1 MRIAV
6 LKKDYDQWGGG
17 AERYA
22 VNACS
27 RLARRGHAVTVFAE
41 SFHAD
46 PVANLH
52 HRPVPRVLR
61 DGFSRTTAF
70 HHRVQKTLNPKDYD
84 LTLALS
90 RTWPCDIFRVAE
102 SIERCWVGR
111 RYPWWQWL
119 NPRHIGIGLL
129 DRQMYHSDHVRAV
142 VCNAELTCRQ
152 ILAEYRFPPERVR
165 VIRNGVDRSRFSPA
179 ADPAG
184 RAATRA
190 ALGLRP
196 ETFALMFAAAN
207 FRSKGLEYAIRGVAA
222 LPTELRGR
230 SVLLVLG
237 GYDPAWFRDLAGSLG
252 VGDRIR
258 FEGKRETMPDY
269 YRAADLFFYPTIY
282 EPCANVCLEALNCGL
297 PVLTTALNGAAELV
311 VHGENGYVVA
321 DCHRQDEMVALIAN
335 FAVLPPERRQA
346 MGEAAV
352 RAGGVCDWERHAD
365 ALEALCAQIVAEK
378 RPRNGGNGP

>member
-27 RLARRGHAVTVFAE
+27 RLARRGHRITVLSE
-41 SFHAD
+41 SFTAD
-46 PVANLH
+46 PVADLH
-52 HRPVPRVLR
+52 HQRVPRILH

-70 HHRVQKTLNPKDYD
+70 HRRVQKALRPGDFD

-102 SIERCWVGR
+102 SIEGCWVGL

-119 NPRHIGIGLL
+119 NPRHLGIHRL
-129 DRQMYHSDHVRAV
+129 DRQMYDPRHVRAV
-142 VCNAELTCRQ
+142 LCNAELTRRQ
-152 ILAEYRFPPERVR
+152 ILAAYPFPAARVR
-165 VIRNGVDRSRFSPA
+165 VIRNGVDQARFRPPA
-179 ADPAG
+179 DAAG
-184 RAATRA
+184 RAAVRER
-190 ALGLRP
+190 LGLG
-196 ETFALMFAAAN
+196 EDVLALMFAAAN
-207 FRSKGLEYAIRGVAA
+207 FRSKGLEYAIRGLAA
-222 LPTELRGR
+222 LPAALRER
-230 SVLLVLG
+230 AVLLVLG
-237 GYDPAWFRDLAGSLG
+237 GHDPAWFRDLAGRLG
-252 VGDRIR
+252 VAAQVR

-282 EPCANVCLEALNCGL
+282 EPCANVCLEALACGL

-321 DCHRQDEMVALIAN
+321 DCHRQDEMVALVAE
-335 FAVLPPERRQA
+335 FAALPPERRQA
-346 MGEAAV
+346 MAAAAAT
-352 RAGGVCDWERHAD
+352 AGATCDWERHAD
-365 ALEALCAQIVAEK
+365 ALDALVQEVAAEK
-378 RPRNGGNGP
+378 RGAGKAAP